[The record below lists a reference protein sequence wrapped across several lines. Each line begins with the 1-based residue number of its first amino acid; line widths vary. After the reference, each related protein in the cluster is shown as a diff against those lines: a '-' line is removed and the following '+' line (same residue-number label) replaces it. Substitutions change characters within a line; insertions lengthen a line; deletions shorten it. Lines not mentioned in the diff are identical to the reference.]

1 MNLEEPNMKSKII
14 TYGLIVI
21 LLIALFASL
30 KAWYGEKNK
39 PIISKVEFVKVPEIK
54 VVTKIKKVEVPMKVD
69 HIVTIQKDVL
79 IKKVNGLPTWFV
91 GNADEE
97 AIAMADLPESKS
109 GYEVMGTM
117 NTKTGVGN
125 IIAKEKQRSL
135 FGLPNEK
142 EIGARVGY
150 SMKGQQVSIY
160 GRWNFFRVGNMHLSA
175 YGEGNSEGN
184 ATAQLELGYRF

>member
-1 MNLEEPNMKSKII
+1 MVVEKLKLPNW
-14 TYGLIVI
+14 
-21 LLIALFASL
+21 FA
-30 KAWYGEKNK
+30 E
-39 PIISKVEFVKVPEIK
+39 
-54 VVTKIKKVEVPMKVD
+54 
-69 HIVTIQKDVL
+69 
-79 IKKVNGLPTWFV
+79 
-91 GNADEE
+91 NADEQ
-97 AIAMADLPESKS
+97 AIATADLPETKA
-109 GYEVMGTM
+109 GYNVVATV

-150 SMKGQQVSIY
+150 NSGLKQQISVY
-160 GRWNFFRVGNMHLSA
+160 GRWSFLRVGNVHLSA

>member
-14 TYGLIVI
+14 PYGLIVV
-21 LLIALFASL
+21 LLIALFAAL
-30 KAWYGEKNK
+30 KAWYSEKHK
-39 PIISKVEFVKVPEIK
+39 PVMSKTEYTTVTD
-54 VVTKIKKVEVPMKVD
+54 TKIKIKRVEVPIEK
-69 HIVTIQKDVL
+69 IVTL
-79 IKKVNGLPTWFV
+79 EKKVIVEKLKLPNWFAE
-91 GNADEE
+91 NADEQ
-97 AIAMADLPESKS
+97 AIATADLPETKG
-109 GYEVMGTM
+109 GYNVVATV

-142 EIGARVGY
+142 EIGARAGY
-150 SMKGQQVSIY
+150 SLKGQQVSIY

-175 YGEGNSEGN
+175 YGEGNSGGN